1 MNKKKLKKQK
11 KKIKS
16 KINKSESEMN
26 EDEFLEQYVNPE
38 EDLPSMSQQVVI
50 QEHYRHKGEN
60 AIY

>member
-26 EDEFLEQYVNPE
+26 EDQFLKQYVNPK
-38 EDLPSMSQQVVI
+38 DLPSMSQQVVI
-50 QEHYRHKGEN
+50 QEFYRHKGEN

>member
-26 EDEFLEQYVNPE
+26 EDEFLEQYVNPK
-38 EDLPSMSQQVVI
+38 DLPSMSQQVAI
-50 QEHYRHKGEN
+50 QEYYRYKGEN